1 MITVFRASSV
11 PEADIVAAWLDDQG
25 IGTFV
30 KNRLTAETLPLPN
43 VVAPRGFEVCVA
55 ERDVERAKWLLD
67 EHQKELARRRQADD
81 ASPVHGV
88 CETCRHVTP
97 FPHSQAGTTQ
107 HCTHC
112 GSYIEVP
119 EL

>member
-1 MITVFRASSV
+1 MITIFRASSV

-25 IGTFV
+25 IRAFV

-43 VVAPRGFEVCVA
+43 VVAPKGFEVCVA
-55 ERDVERAKWLLD
+55 EEDADRARALLAAHR
-67 EHQKELARRRQADD
+67 EELKRRQDFERT
-81 ASPVHGV
+81 SNVQGV

-97 FPHSQAGTTQ
+97 FPHAHAGTVQ
-107 HCTHC
+107 RCAQC
-112 GSYIEVP
+112 GSDVEVP

>member
-25 IGTFV
+25 IAAFV

-55 ERDVERAKWLLD
+55 ERDVDRARYLLD
-67 EHQKELARRRQADD
+67 EHQKELARRRQVEES
-81 ASPVHGV
+81 SPIHAV
-88 CETCRHVTP
+88 CGPCRHVTP
-97 FPHSQAGTTQ
+97 FPHAHAGTSQ
-107 HCTHC
+107 HCRQC
-112 GSYIEVP
+112 GSDVDVP